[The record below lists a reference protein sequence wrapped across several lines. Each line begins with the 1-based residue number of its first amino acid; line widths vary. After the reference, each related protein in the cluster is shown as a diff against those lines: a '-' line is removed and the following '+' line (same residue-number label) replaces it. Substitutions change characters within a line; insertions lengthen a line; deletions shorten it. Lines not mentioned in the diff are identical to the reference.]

1 MNNDPQQSICE
12 SNKVPVRM
20 TKRKE
25 KVGNIQRKRKLKK
38 CNQLARHIIKI
49 KPKRREKIDSY
60 EGIKNK
66 TKKNQNRISVKKK
79 SKETRQLSKT
89 VNKFLSYLHP
99 YR

>member
-1 MNNDPQQSICE
+1 MNNDSQQSICE

-60 EGIKNK
+60 GGIKNK
-66 TKKNQNRISVKKK
+66 TKKTQNRISVKKK

>member
-60 EGIKNK
+60 EGIKKK